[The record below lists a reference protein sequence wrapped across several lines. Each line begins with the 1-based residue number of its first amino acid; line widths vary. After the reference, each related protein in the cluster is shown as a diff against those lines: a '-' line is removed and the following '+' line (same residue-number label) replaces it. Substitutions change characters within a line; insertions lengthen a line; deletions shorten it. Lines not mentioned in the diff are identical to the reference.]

1 MEGRFPGGRERG
13 GGWPESL
20 VCITIAGACDGP
32 NLREVA
38 GLHPPEARLAAHILP
53 WERALMHTGGRS
65 HGVSHQLRFI
75 ECQAQGLA
83 ANVLT
88 FCGFCDVQQMV
99 RSGMRAV
106 ARSKGLR
113 LPQQMLVSEQQA
125 NKLPAPQG
133 GCHTSTS
140 NESCPLLQLMPAA
153 AKWTTNL
160 LNSETAATM
169 LYPEQLRHCRFAS
182 EQWRG
187 RRVAMTTECNTRSGM
202 QQTTKLEQGQM
213 TQRADRSVRALYSQ

>member
-1 MEGRFPGGRERG
+1 M
-13 GGWPESL
+13 
-20 VCITIAGACDGP
+20 
-32 NLREVA
+32 
-38 GLHPPEARLAAHILP
+38 AHILP

-133 GCHTSTS
+133 GCRTSTS
-140 NESCPLLQLMPAA
+140 NESCPLQLMPAA
-153 AKWTTNL
+153 AKWTTNVL
-160 LNSETAATM
+160 YSETAATM
-169 LYPEQLRHCRFAS
+169 LYPEQLRHCRFTS
-182 EQWRG
+182 EQWRE
-187 RRVAMTTECNTRSGM
+187 RRVAMWTTECNTRSGM
-202 QQTTKLEQGQM
+202 QQTTSRVKSGGYSFY
-213 TQRADRSVRALYSQ
+213 TPWSNDTKGRSICTSPVLAMNGTVIPNLGLAFSPKSLRMQQSNTYHHSCTASN